1 MSHSSV
7 VAEAE
12 IETMSQVPLGGLAY
26 ETRNFRGA
34 PGVMS
39 GLARPVGLHSPPL
52 AVDSQGLL
60 DIGGC
65 KFVTFFR
72 MAYREDLSVGSQG
85 QERLYLCS
93 CHLKQTVVFYPL
105 CCMKRGPPLGTSGVR
120 WDSALSDG
128 CGDLR

>member
-39 GLARPVGLHSPPL
+39 GLARPVGLRSPPL

-72 MAYREDLSVGSQG
+72 VEWEGVGEACRRS
-85 QERLYLCS
+85 
-93 CHLKQTVVFYPL
+93 
-105 CCMKRGPPLGTSGVR
+105 RGENLIWVAAGLWISFGSG
-120 WDSALSDG
+120 
-128 CGDLR
+128 

>member
-65 KFVTFFR
+65 NFCDIFS
-72 MAYREDLSVGSQG
+72 EWSG
-85 QERLYLCS
+85 
-93 CHLKQTVVFYPL
+93 
-105 CCMKRGPPLGTSGVR
+105 RGWGRRAGGAEGR
-120 WDSALSDG
+120 I
-128 CGDLR
+128 

>member
-65 KFVTFFR
+65 NFCDIF
-72 MAYREDLSVGSQG
+72 Q
-85 QERLYLCS
+85 
-93 CHLKQTVVFYPL
+93 
-105 CCMKRGPPLGTSGVR
+105 SGVGGGWGGVR
-120 WDSALSDG
+120 AEQRGEFDLGGSRPLDLVWFRLRDRGRVSSAHA
-128 CGDLR
+128 